1 MAKPTAAPPSMI
13 HPPGPARTDRRSVL
27 VGAATLLGW
36 GSLGSE
42 ADAEPN
48 SKPKPNAKAGAG
60 SRDAEADAD
69 IGPGEDL
76 MREHGVLRRVLIV
89 YEHVCQGLD
98 SAAGGPVEVEAIQR
112 GAKLVRS
119 FVEDYHERQEEELV
133 FPRFERAGKLVELV
147 RTLRAQHQAGRKLTD
162 RVLGLATV
170 TNVKDPAQ
178 RRALR
183 DQLRLF
189 GAMYAPHAAR
199 EDTVLFPAL
208 HGLLGPH
215 EYDALGEDFERR
227 EHQLFG
233 GDGFERAVAEVD
245 AIERSL
251 GIEDLA
257 RFTPRI

>member
-1 MAKPTAAPPSMI
+1 
-13 HPPGPARTDRRSVL
+13 
-27 VGAATLLGW
+27 VGATAWLGW
-36 GSLGSE
+36 AALGSE
-42 ADAEPN
+42 AKADPKA
-48 SKPKPNAKAGAG
+48 KLQPKPGAG
-60 SRDAEADAD
+60 SDDDAKADAD

-76 MREHGVLRRVLIV
+76 MREHGVLRRVLLI
-89 YEHVCQGLD
+89 YDEVCRRLD
-98 SAAGGPVEVEAIQR
+98 GPAGAEVEVEAIQR
-112 GAKLVRS
+112 GAKLIRS
-119 FVEDYHERQEEELV
+119 FVEDYHERQEEEFV

-162 RVLGLATV
+162 RVLGLATA

-189 GAMYAPHAAR
+189 GGMYAPHAAR

-233 GDGFERAVAEVD
+233 GDGFERAVSEVD

-257 RFTPRI
+257 RFTPRL

>member
-1 MAKPTAAPPSMI
+1 MIKQTPPPRI
-13 HPPGPARTDRRSVL
+13 HPPRPRADRRSVL
-27 VGAATLLGW
+27 VGATAWLGW
-36 GSLGSE
+36 AALGSE
-42 ADAEPN
+42 AKADPKA
-48 SKPKPNAKAGAG
+48 KLQPKPGAG
-60 SRDAEADAD
+60 SDDDAKADAD

-76 MREHGVLRRVLIV
+76 MREHGVLRRVLLI
-89 YEHVCQGLD
+89 YDEVCRRLD
-98 SAAGGPVEVEAIQR
+98 GPAGAPVEVEAIQR
-112 GAKLVRS
+112 GAKLIRS
-119 FVEDYHERQEEELV
+119 FVEDYHERQEEEFV

-162 RVLGLATV
+162 RVLGLATA

-189 GAMYAPHAAR
+189 GGMYAPHAAR

-233 GDGFERAVAEVD
+233 GDGFERAVSEVD

-257 RFTPRI
+257 RFTPRL